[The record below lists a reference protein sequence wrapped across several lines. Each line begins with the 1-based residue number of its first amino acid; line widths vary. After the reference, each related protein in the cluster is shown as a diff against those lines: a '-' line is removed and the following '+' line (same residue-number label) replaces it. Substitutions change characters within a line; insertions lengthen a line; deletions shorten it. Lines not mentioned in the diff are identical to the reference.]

1 MRLPPLQA
9 LRAFDAAA
17 RHLNFTR
24 AAEELFVT
32 QGAVSQQIR
41 QLEEYLGFRLFFR
54 LPRRLQLTDE
64 GERLARAT
72 SEGFTRIAGEIE
84 SLLAVEEAGVVT
96 VSVLQSFAVKW
107 LIPRLGH
114 FRAEHPDID
123 VRIHADDRL
132 VDFRTEGI
140 DLAVRFGR
148 GHYPNL
154 HTERLMRD
162 EVFPVCSPDYLAN
175 SPTLHVPQDIAG
187 HQLLHDA
194 TSDPSLPRAADW
206 QFWLDGVG
214 VTGIDLRRG
223 LRFNSGDMVI
233 QAALMGQGIGVART
247 SLAAQDLKAGLLVRP
262 FPQKVVSSYA
272 YYVTCPEENLN
283 RPRVMAFIRWLKKEV
298 EATLKD
304 IEENQPGLSAGQKLV
319 PGVISQD

>member
-175 SPTLHVPQDIAG
+175 SPILHVPQDIAG

-233 QAALMGQGIGVART
+233 QAALMGQGVGVART

>member
-9 LRAFDAAA
+9 LRAFEAAA

-41 QLEEYLGFRLFFR
+41 QLEEYLGFRLFYR
-54 LPRRLQLTDE
+54 LPRHLKLTEE
-64 GERLARAT
+64 GDRLARAAH
-72 SEGFTRIAGEIE
+72 EAFARIASEVE

-107 LIPRLGH
+107 LVPRLGH

-132 VDFRTEGI
+132 VDFQREGI

-148 GHYPNL
+148 GIYPNL
-154 HTERLMRD
+154 HTEQLMRD
-162 EVFPVCSPDYLAN
+162 EIFPVCSPDYLAA
-175 SPTLHVPQDIAG
+175 SPALNEPDDISG

-194 TSDPSLPRAADW
+194 TSETQALPAADW
-206 QFWLDGVG
+206 KFWLDAVG
-214 VTGIDLRRG
+214 AKNVDLRRG
-223 LRFNSGDMVI
+223 LQFNSGDMVI

-262 FPQKVVSSYA
+262 FPQKVVSNYA
-272 YYVTCPEENLN
+272 YYLACPEENLN
-283 RPRVMAFIRWLKKEV
+283 RPRVQTFIRWLKKEV
-298 EATLKD
+298 AATLQD
-304 IEENQPGLSAGQKLV
+304 IEDNQPGLS
-319 PGVISQD
+319 ISPKVTGEDM

>member
-1 MRLPPLQA
+1 LQA

-54 LPRRLQLTDE
+54 LPRRLVLTDE

-114 FRAEHPDID
+114 FRTEHPEID

-162 EVFPVCSPDYLAN
+162 EVFPVCSPDYLAAN
-175 SPTLHVPQDIAG
+175 PPLRVPQDIAG

-194 TSDPSLPRAADW
+194 TSDAGMPRASDW

-214 VTGIDLRRG
+214 VDGIDLRRG

-262 FPQKVVSSYA
+262 FSQKVVSSYA

-283 RPRVMAFIRWLKKEV
+283 RPRVTAFIRWLKKEV
-298 EATLKD
+298 AATLKD
-304 IEENQPGLSAGQKLV
+304 IEENQPGLSGTQKTV
-319 PGVISQD
+319 G